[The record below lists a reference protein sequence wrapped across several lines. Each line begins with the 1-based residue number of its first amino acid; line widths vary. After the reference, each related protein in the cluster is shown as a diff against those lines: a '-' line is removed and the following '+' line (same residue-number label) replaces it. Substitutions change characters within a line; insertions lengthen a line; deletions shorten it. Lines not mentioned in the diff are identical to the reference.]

1 MSVAIVSLR
10 AEYAVKAVLRLALTH
25 GGEPVQA
32 KQIAA
37 YGGIPAKFVEQIM
50 HDLRAARLVTS
61 VRGRSGGY
69 VLARGPEEITF
80 ADIVD
85 ATEGSHHAASAGRRL
100 GADALVEPVWRS
112 VTTAVRD
119 ILESVTVAD
128 VTANAVSSP
137 MYYI

>member
-1 MSVAIVSLR
+1 MGVAIVSLR

-32 KQIAA
+32 KEIAA
-37 YGGIPAKFVEQIM
+37 FGGIPAKFVEQIM

-61 VRGRSGGY
+61 VRGRAGGY
-69 VLARGPEEITF
+69 VLARTPEEITF
-80 ADIVD
+80 ADVVD
-85 ATEGSHHAASAGRRL
+85 ATKGSHDAASAGRKR
-100 GADALVEPVWRS
+100 GADALVEPVWRR
-112 VTTAVRD
+112 VDAAMRD
-119 ILESVTVAD
+119 ILESVTIAD

>member
-1 MSVAIVSLR
+1 VSVVSLR

-32 KQIAA
+32 REIAA
-37 YGGIPAKFVEQIM
+37 YGGIPTKFVEQIM

-61 VRGRSGGY
+61 VRGRAGGY
-69 VLARGPEEITF
+69 ILARGPEEITF

-85 ATEGSHHAASAGRRL
+85 ATEGPRNPANGRAR

-112 VTTAVRD
+112 VDGAVRD

-128 VTANAVSSP
+128 VTANAVDSP